1 MAEFTDKKMFDRRGF
16 LKGSALF
23 AAAALGIAAS
33 MTPAFAQDPAAPAS
47 KPEESKKK
55 DDEKKDG
62 ADGKDKDAGKG
73 ASEQPKQPAGQQAA
87 QQQDPNKLYDKSGRE
102 YRVCERCG
110 GNMYKEGNTWTC
122 EQCGLSYTE

>member
-1 MAEFTDKKMFDRRGF
+1 MAEFMSNGNAMDRRGF

-23 AAAALGIAAS
+23 AAAAVGFAVAA
-33 MTPAFAQDPAAPAS
+33 PAFAQEQQTNTPAPPADEQK
-47 KPEESKKK
+47 KPE
-55 DDEKKDG
+55 
-62 ADGKDKDAGKG
+62 
-73 ASEQPKQPAGQQAA
+73 QPAGDQTRK
-87 QQQDPNKLYDKSGRE
+87 QDPPAKDDPDKLVDKNGRE